1 MNNVKYL
8 IIGAGVTGLTFA
20 NYLASDDYLIIE
32 KEKEAGGYCRSI
44 YKDGFIWD
52 YSGHFYHFNN
62 ELLKERFISD
72 IGEDNLIIKEKNTKI
87 LYNNLLIDY
96 PFQSN
101 IHQLNKDE
109 FIDCLY
115 DIYHRDNKKHYNS
128 FEEMLYGKYGRS
140 ITEKFLKPYNEKLYA
155 CSLKELDQKAMGRF
169 FPDTDIKDI
178 IENMKY
184 KNDLSYNKQFYYP
197 KYGSMI
203 FIKSLLKRIDINN
216 IIYDE
221 EVVKIDIENK
231 TVITNKGNIYKY
243 HKLINTG
250 PLKMFLNM
258 LDKKES
264 RDNILSYNNVLVYNL
279 GFDTEPK
286 DNNLHWLY
294 IPSKKISFYRVGFY
308 NSIQNLGKLSVYVEI
323 ASRKEERINA
333 EDKLN
338 DVLRELREIGVID
351 SANLASYS
359 IIQMS
364 PAYVHVATRSNAY
377 VKRIKNILHK
387 NDIFSIGRYGSW
399 RYCSIEDS
407 MIEAINAASEININ
421 I

>member
-20 NYLASDDYLIIE
+20 NYVSSDDYLIIE
-32 KEKEAGGYCRSI
+32 KEKEAGGYCKSI

-62 ELLKERFISD
+62 ESLKERFISD
-72 IGEDNLIIKEKNTKI
+72 IGEANLVIKEKNTKI

-115 DIYHRDNKKHYNS
+115 DIYHRNSKKRYSS
-128 FEEMLYGKYGRS
+128 FEEMLYGKYGKS

-169 FPDTDIKDI
+169 FPHTNIKDI

-184 KNDLSYNKQFYYP
+184 KNDSSYNKQFYYP
-197 KYGSMI
+197 KYGSMM
-203 FIKSLLKRIDINN
+203 FIKSLLKRINKSKIV
-216 IIYDE
+216 YDE
-221 EVVKIDIENK
+221 EVINVNIENK

-250 PLKMFLNM
+250 PLSIFLNM
-258 LDKKES
+258 LDKNES
-264 RDNILSYNNVLVYNL
+264 GDNILSYNNVLVYNL
-279 GFDTEPK
+279 GFDIEPK

-294 IPSKKISFYRVGFY
+294 IPNKKISFYRVGFY
-308 NSIQNLGKLSVYVEI
+308 NNIQNLNKLSIYVEI
-323 ASRKEERINA
+323 AYRKGERINA
-333 EDKLN
+333 EGKLI
-338 DVLRELREIGVID
+338 DVLRELRETGVID
-351 SANLASYS
+351 SNNLASYS
-359 IIQMS
+359 IVQMN
-364 PAYVHVATRSNAY
+364 PAYVHINSQSNAY
-377 VKRIKNILHK
+377 VKRKKKVLQKH
-387 NDIFSIGRYGSW
+387 DIFTIGRYGSW

-407 MIEAINAASEININ
+407 MIEAIKAASEVNN
-421 I
+421 NL